1 MARTTKTSTASSKT
15 ESPVTS
21 VPVVAK
27 VAAAPVTASADEKV
41 VKVKKAKAV
50 KTEAVAPVVTAA
62 PVVVAAPVEST
73 EDAVETP
80 LAEKSLEFI
89 AKLQQI
95 GALITSLKSEY
106 RTLEKA
112 WSKELRVSQKS
123 SKRKKRS
130 GNRAPSGFVKPTKI
144 SNELASFLEKPE
156 GTEMARTT
164 VTREINAYI
173 RSNSLQD
180 KSNGRKINPD
190 VKLAA
195 LLKLG
200 AADEL
205 TYFNLQKFMSPHFA
219 KNVKVVAA
227 EVPAS
232 V

>member
-15 ESPVTS
+15 ESS
-21 VPVVAK
+21 VPASAPVVA
-27 VAAAPVTASADEKV
+27 AAAPVATEEKV
-41 VKVKKAKAV
+41 AKVKKAKAV
-50 KTEAVAPVVTAA
+50 KADAAPAPVTVAPVVAAA
-62 PVVVAAPVEST
+62 PESST

-80 LAEKSLEFI
+80 LAEKSLDFI

-95 GALITSLKSEY
+95 GGLLASLKTEY

-112 WSKELRVSQKS
+112 WSKELRTSQKTN
-123 SKRKKRS
+123 KRKKRS

-144 SNELASFLEKPE
+144 SSELASFLEKPE

-173 RSNSLQD
+173 RTNLLQD

-190 VKLAA
+190 AKLAA

-200 AADEL
+200 KTDEL

-219 KNVKVVAA
+219 KNVKVVPGA
-227 EVPAS
+227 EVPLL
-232 V
+232 